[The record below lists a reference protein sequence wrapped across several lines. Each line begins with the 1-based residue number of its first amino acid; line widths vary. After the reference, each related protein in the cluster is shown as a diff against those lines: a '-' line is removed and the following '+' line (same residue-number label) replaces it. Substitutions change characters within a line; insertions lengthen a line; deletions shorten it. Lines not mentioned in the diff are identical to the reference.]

1 MNKKLIFILLS
12 GLLVFLISCSK
23 KDDFNG
29 TIKVFDAPDLEGNS
43 PVQLKVKNMYE
54 TYNVLFKPS
63 FKLEEYTWNW
73 NSSIKQTAANVVGL
87 RYTPAKENYV
97 VPVIDSI
104 ENWVFKVFPPEF
116 SKKYMPL
123 NILLTDTL
131 ENKFNFIQIIHR
143 IYEGNIAAN
152 YILVSYVS
160 ERFDLVKEKRLL
172 PESWLSLFV
181 EKMLITRLPAP
192 VEFSKVSTAGY
203 AKLTFTNAEDVM
215 KNFAL
220 LKKGRTKQNSGL
232 PTAAWTRVSIE
243 QDFGDYVAFIVY
255 TPETEKQLAYAKN
268 PDILKKVNLVKSY
281 FRENFQI
288 ELPYLPKSN

>member
-1 MNKKLIFILLS
+1 MNKKLIYILLS
-12 GLLVFLISCSK
+12 GFLVFLISCSK
-23 KDDFNG
+23 KDDFKG

-63 FKLEEYTWNW
+63 FTLEEYSWNW
-73 NSSIKQTAANVVGL
+73 NSTIKQTEGNVVGM
-87 RYTPAKENYV
+87 RYTPAKEDYV
-97 VPVIDSI
+97 IPVIDSI
-104 ENWVFKVFPPEF
+104 ENWVFKVFPFEF

-131 ENKFNFIQIIHR
+131 ENKFLFINQIVHR
-143 IYEGNIAAN
+143 IYEGNIATN
-152 YILVSYVS
+152 YIVVSYVS
-160 ERFDLVKEKRLL
+160 ERFDLVKGKRLL

-181 EKMLITRLPAP
+181 EKTLTLLPPP

-215 KNFAL
+215 RNFAL

-232 PTAAWTRVSIE
+232 ATAAWTRVSIE

-268 PDILKKVNLVKSY
+268 PDILKKANLVKSY